1 MKPEGYRRAMKPHAR
16 PLASS
21 CIAATLLCGL
31 IGSTERA
38 AATDLPTH
46 KPTTTVVYAVSPC
59 VEYRRIYTDA
69 LATARRIAREF
80 RADNRTFHRLKR
92 RRVNDGFDGPDIRV
106 NAKMTGEQIDVAV
119 LTTRAEIFVAKARQ
133 LHCSAPASLNLVD
146 NEAANLHREITQAT
160 IWIDPPTY
168 Q

>member
-1 MKPEGYRRAMKPHAR
+1 MKPHAR
-16 PLASS
+16 LPPLASS
-21 CIAATLLCGL
+21 CIAAAFLCGL
-31 IGSTERA
+31 MGSTERA
-38 AATDLPTH
+38 AATDLPTR
-46 KPTTTVVYAVSPC
+46 KPTTVVYAVSPC

-69 LATARRIAREF
+69 LSTARRIARAF
-80 RADNRTFHRLKR
+80 RADNGAFHRLKR
-92 RRVNDGFDGPDIRV
+92 RRANDGFDGPDIRI

-119 LTTRAEIFVAKARQ
+119 LTTRAEVFVAKARQ

-146 NEAANLHREITQAT
+146 NEAASLHREITQAT